1 MPETVALCLA
11 SHTNT
16 GKTTLARTLLSSD
29 VGDVRDAAHVTVEA
43 TAYVLAATPAGDRLE
58 LWDTPGFG
66 DSARLARRLAAHGD
80 PIGWFLSEVWD
91 RFRERPLWLAQKAVR
106 NVRERA
112 DVVLYLV
119 NAAEGPRDAGYLEP
133 ELAVLRWI
141 GKPVVALLNQTGPPR
156 PRDEEAAEVARW
168 REALAAHALVR
179 DVLPL
184 DAFARCWVQEAV
196 LLRAVRAA
204 LPASRHVVFD
214 ALADAWEERRAR
226 QFDAAMDTLAQPL
239 ANAALDRVALPQAAP
254 RSAWQTIASAAG
266 LRKDRPDD
274 TASEAMR
281 AMASRLDADIR
292 ASTDALIAI
301 HGLAGRAADEVVA
314 RLASSLTTTTPVHE
328 GKAAMLGGVVSG
340 ALAGLVADLAAGGL
354 TFGAGALAGGLLG
367 ALGGAGLARG
377 YNVVRGTTST
387 EMRWSDAFL
396 DDLVAGALLR
406 YLAVAH
412 YGRGRG
418 DWTPS
423 EHPPFWRDVVT
434 RAMTQHRAAWSA
446 IWRERADLD
455 PTTCRRRVAAALRAT
470 ACTVLDGLYPGAMPV
485 LTHTAA

>member
-1 MPETVALCLA
+1 
-11 SHTNT
+11 
-16 GKTTLARTLLSSD
+16 
-29 VGDVRDAAHVTVEA
+29 
-43 TAYVLAATPAGDRLE
+43 
-58 LWDTPGFG
+58 
-66 DSARLARRLAAHGD
+66 
-80 PIGWFLSEVWD
+80 
-91 RFRERPLWLAQKAVR
+91 
-106 NVRERA
+106 
-112 DVVLYLV
+112 
-119 NAAEGPRDAGYLEP
+119 
-133 ELAVLRWI
+133 
-141 GKPVVALLNQTGPPR
+141 
-156 PRDEEAAEVARW
+156 
-168 REALAAHALVR
+168 
-179 DVLPL
+179 
-184 DAFARCWVQEAV
+184 
-196 LLRAVRAA
+196 
-204 LPASRHVVFD
+204 
-214 ALADAWEERRAR
+214 
-226 QFDAAMDTLAQPL
+226 
-239 ANAALDRVALPQAAP
+239 
-254 RSAWQTIASAAG
+254 
-266 LRKDRPDD
+266 
-274 TASEAMR
+274 
-281 AMASRLDADIR
+281 MASRLDADIR